1 MIHQD
6 YEHEALRDFVYL
18 QEELELIR
26 QELRQE
32 AIIYSSLEKT
42 PENADKQ
49 VAKVFRLTPKGL
61 QFGSDVP
68 FEPSGEQQ

>member
-6 YEHEALRDFVYL
+6 YEHDAQRDFIYL
-18 QEELELIR
+18 QEELDLLK
-26 QELRQE
+26 QELREE

-42 PENADKQ
+42 SKHADKQ
-49 VAKVFRLTPKGL
+49 VAEICRLTPEGL

-68 FEPSGEQQ
+68 AEPS

>member
-6 YEHEALRDFVYL
+6 YEHEAQRDFIYL
-18 QEELELIR
+18 QEELDLLK
-26 QELRQE
+26 QELREE

-42 PENADKQ
+42 SEHADKQ
-49 VAKVFRLTPKGL
+49 VAEIRVIAPEGL

-68 FEPSGEQQ
+68 TESNR

>member
-6 YEHEALRDFVYL
+6 YEHEAQRDFIYL
-18 QEELELIR
+18 QEELELLK
-26 QELRQE
+26 QELREE

-42 PENADKQ
+42 SKHADKQ
-49 VAKVFRLTPKGL
+49 VAKICRLTPEGL

-68 FEPSGEQQ
+68 VEPS